1 MDKYLANFVSS
12 DFVIANAKYFNSE
25 YSARKEELQESNL
38 TESFIEACEEQEGFE
53 KGGRIYA
60 ATDQVGVKI
69 SDYKIPKNMPVNENG
84 ELCWMWNG
92 EKIPV
97 TKLNEE
103 NYQTMYYGVDDF
115 LFEKMEVYEGEKD
128 LDVIKEKLATGNYL
142 IYAVSTDDN
151 GMVRKEDMVHHA
163 GDKVTLSFPN
173 GEEREVEI
181 LSVIK
186 ENYYG
191 LSTRYSVIFPYYT
204 TAEVFR
210 KDLSEDYLMSYS
222 FDVRDDREE
231 AIQQFV
237 KNYSEKTEPTMN
249 YESKLKWSNEFESL
263 KGMFTIIG
271 CFLTFVVAVI
281 GILNFINAILTS
293 IVTRLRELAMLE
305 SIGMTKKQIIKML
318 TLEGIYYAGF
328 TMISSLLIGMLMSVT
343 ILRVLTSQIW
353 FMKYQ
358 FVIWPMLVTFP
369 FLLVLGW
376 LVPKAA
382 YHFQGKKSMIEQ
394 LKNAD

>member
-1 MDKYLANFVSS
+1 
-12 DFVIANAKYFNSE
+12 
-25 YSARKEELQESNL
+25 
-38 TESFIEACEEQEGFE
+38 
-53 KGGRIYA
+53 
-60 ATDQVGVKI
+60 
-69 SDYKIPKNMPVNENG
+69 
-84 ELCWMWNG
+84 
-92 EKIPV
+92 
-97 TKLNEE
+97 
-103 NYQTMYYGVDDF
+103 
-115 LFEKMEVYEGEKD
+115 
-128 LDVIKEKLATGNYL
+128 
-142 IYAVSTDDN
+142 
-151 GMVRKEDMVHHA
+151 MVHHA

-210 KDLSEDYLMSYS
+210 KDLPEDYLMSYS

-293 IVTRLRELAMLE
+293 IVTR
-305 SIGMTKKQIIKML
+305 
-318 TLEGIYYAGF
+318 
-328 TMISSLLIGMLMSVT
+328 
-343 ILRVLTSQIW
+343 
-353 FMKYQ
+353 
-358 FVIWPMLVTFP
+358 FVSW
-369 FLLVLGW
+369 
-376 LVPKAA
+376 
-382 YHFQGKKSMIEQ
+382 QC
-394 LKNAD
+394 